1 MLTAVR
7 RALACALVA
16 AVVVAAERSAGGSEA
31 DDQFAIAAGQ
41 YNHHDWKLA
50 VKEFQTFLA
59 AYPNERRTNDCVFY
73 LGEALRQLG
82 EFKQARRQF
91 QLYIGHEPAGKH
103 AAAARFG
110 AAEAAYLAEDYR
122 AAKPDLLRF
131 QKQHPDDPLNAFA
144 LTYLGD
150 IALSQGDVTAAARY
164 YRDGLQ
170 RCPNGRL
177 QDECRLGLGRAL
189 QAQQQLQEA
198 EQLYAAVAANA
209 GSSLAD
215 TAQFH
220 LGLAQYESGKF
231 DQALTSF
238 SAFEGRLAQ
247 SPWRANARLNCGL
260 TLLKLNRANEAIKQF
275 AAAIATPSA
284 DEGIV
289 EQAIEGKVRAALQT
303 KDYDAIDREAAEF
316 EKRFPR
322 SPLRSDVRRMLA
334 RSLIER
340 KEWSRA
346 VALLE
351 GLIGEA
357 PAKGAVPF
365 SLTRKLGQSP
375 GGVRQQD
382 LESRY
387 LLALGYEGLA
397 RFEDALGAL
406 QTVVDEGKGQL
417 RADAQLN
424 SGTLL
429 MALKRPAEA
438 VVPLEAFLAAK
449 PQGDVEAKALAALAI
464 CHARAKQIDK
474 AKRRYAELLEKYPR
488 HALIAPTTER
498 LADAAFDA
506 NDAVWAAEL
515 SQRLTAV
522 RGSAA
527 YELKGKLNLGWSQF
541 KAGKLAEA
549 AATLEE
555 LLKENPPAAIAAE
568 AALVRGR
575 SLQELG
581 QNEAALAMY
590 NLVIERCPGSPH
602 RGDALLAAAR
612 LQAKLK
618 QPAAAAAIYQR
629 LADDCPRFLKL
640 DAAIDEW
647 AWLLLD
653 LGKPQDAAR
662 LFERLHKEYPESGFW
677 ADAACQLAWQ
687 ALRGK
692 DYQRAGALIDEVLA
706 QQSAGA
712 NRGPADP
719 SAAKVRE
726 YAMLLRG
733 QVAVAKSDW
742 PKVREAFEAL
752 LKEYP
757 RSQRRLLAEY
767 WIAESYYR
775 QRDYAAAIERL
786 ERLTPRI
793 KEKREP
799 WMAMIPLRHAQ
810 SLAQQKQWAD
820 AQAIA
825 ATIEKDFPNFEQQY
839 EVDYL
844 LGRCFADKGE
854 FDSARQAYKKALRSA
869 AGEKTETA
877 AMAQWMI
884 GETYF
889 HQKKY
894 EAALRAYSGIE
905 FVYDYPVWQAAALL
919 QAGKCRELLGE
930 PAKAGEAYRKIL
942 KSYPNTSFA
951 KDAAKL
957 LAQLEAAT
965 SRH

>member
-1 MLTAVR
+1 MLTAAGR
-7 RALACALVA
+7 ILTLAIIAW
-16 AVVVAAERSAGGSEA
+16 AVLAAEMGARAGEA
-31 DDQFAIAAGQ
+31 DNQFAIAAGH
-41 YNHHDWKLA
+41 YNHQDWKLA

-59 AYPNERRTNDCVFY
+59 AYPNERRANECVFY

-82 EFKQARRQF
+82 EFNQARRQF
-91 QLYIGHEPAGKH
+91 QTYTSHEPKGRH
-103 AAAARFG
+103 ATAALFG
-110 AAEAAYLAEDYR
+110 AAEAAYLAGDYR
-122 AAKPDLLRF
+122 AAKPDLASFLE
-131 QKQHPDDPLNAFA
+131 KHADDPLNAFA
-144 LTYLGD
+144 LPYLGD
-150 IALSQGDVTAAARY
+150 IALSSGDAAAAARY
-164 YRDGLQ
+164 FRDGLQ
-170 RCPNGRL
+170 RFPNGRL
-177 QDECRLGLGRAL
+177 QDECRFGLGRAL
-189 QAQQQLQEA
+189 QSQNQLREA
-198 EQLYAAVAANA
+198 EQFYAAVAGNSA
-209 GSSLAD
+209 SSLAD

-220 LGLAQYESGKF
+220 LGIVQYDLGEY
-231 DQALTSF
+231 DRALTSF
-238 SAFEGRLAQ
+238 SAFEGRLAK
-247 SPWRANARLNCGL
+247 SPWRPNASLNCGL
-260 TLLKLNRANEAIKQF
+260 ALLKLNRPNEAIKQF
-275 AAAIATPSA
+275 DAAMETPSA

-289 EQAIEGKVRAALQT
+289 EQAVQGKIQAALQT
-303 KDYDAIDREAAEF
+303 KDYAAIDRESAQF
-316 EKRFPR
+316 EKRFPH

-340 KEWSRA
+340 KQWARA

-351 GLIGEA
+351 TLVGEI
-357 PAKGAVPF
+357 PAG
-365 SLTRKLGQSP
+365 SI
-375 GGVRQQD
+375 RQQD

-387 LLALGYEGLA
+387 LLALAYEGLA
-397 RFEDALGAL
+397 RFEDALAAL
-406 QTVVDEGKGQL
+406 QTVVDKAKGQL
-417 RADAQLN
+417 KSDAQLN

-438 VVPLEAFLAAK
+438 VAPLEAFLAAK

-474 AKRRYAELLEKYPR
+474 AKRRYVELLEKYPR

-506 NDAVWAAEL
+506 DDAAWAAEL
-515 SQRLTAV
+515 SKRLTAV
-522 RGSAA
+522 RGSAEF
-527 YELKGKLNLGWSQF
+527 ELKGKLNLGWSQF

-549 AATLEE
+549 AATLDE
-555 LLKENPPAAIAAE
+555 LLKENPPQAIAAE

-581 QNEAALAMY
+581 RSEPALAMY
-590 NLVIERCPGSPH
+590 NLVIERYPTSPH

-612 LQAKLK
+612 LQVKLK

-629 LADDCPRFLKL
+629 LADDCPRFPKL

-647 AWLLLD
+647 AWLMLD

-662 LFERLHKEYPESGFW
+662 LFERLHKEYPESRFW
-677 ADAACQLAWQ
+677 ADGACQLAWQ

-692 DYQRAGALIDEVLA
+692 DYQRADALIDEVLT
-706 QQSAGA
+706 QRSAGA
-712 NRGPADP
+712 NRAAADP
-719 SAAKVRE
+719 SDAKVRE

-733 QVAVAKSDW
+733 QIVVAKADW

-775 QRDYAAAIERL
+775 QHDYAAAVARFEPLAERI
-786 ERLTPRI
+786 RQKHDR
-793 KEKREP
+793 
-799 WMAMIPLRHAQ
+799 WMAIIPLRYAQ
-810 SLAQQKQWAD
+810 SLAQQNRWDD
-820 AQAIA
+820 AQTIA
-825 ATIEKDFPNFEQQY
+825 AQIEKDFPTFEQQY

-844 LGRCFADKGE
+844 LGRCFANKGE

-889 HQKKY
+889 FQKNY

-919 QAGKCRELLGE
+919 QAGKCRERLGE

-951 KDAAKL
+951 KDAAKQ

-965 SRH
+965 SPH